1 MPSPSRALQFNREAA
16 LSSIAETIED
26 DLYVADLFANEKV
39 QPALY
44 HFIITRRGSSEV
56 IEWGQAFSMDAIRN
70 AAREW
75 MEHSALRI
83 AS

>member
-1 MPSPSRALQFNREAA
+1 MPSPARALQFNREVA

-26 DLYVADLFANEKV
+26 DLYAADLFENKQV

-70 AAREW
+70 QAQDW
-75 MEHSALRI
+75 LEHSALRI

>member
-1 MPSPSRALQFNREAA
+1 MPRQARALQFNREAA
-16 LSSIAETIED
+16 LSSIVETIED
-26 DLYVADLFANEKV
+26 DLYIADLFENSRV

-56 IEWGQAFSMDAIRN
+56 IEWGQAFSMNAIRN
-70 AAREW
+70 AAEEW
-75 MEHSALRI
+75 LEHSALRI